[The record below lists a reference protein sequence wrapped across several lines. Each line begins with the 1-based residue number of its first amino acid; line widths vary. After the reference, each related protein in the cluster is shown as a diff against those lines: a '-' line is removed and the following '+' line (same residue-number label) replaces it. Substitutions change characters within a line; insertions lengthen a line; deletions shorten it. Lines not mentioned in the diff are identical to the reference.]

1 MLAVLTGGTGGAKL
15 VEGLALEVDPR
26 ELTVICNTAD
36 DFVLYGLH
44 ISPDLDTITYT
55 LAGLADPVKGWGIK
69 GDSHAVL
76 ETLAK
81 YGWETWFKLGDRDLA
96 THITRSALLRQGASL
111 SQATRRIRQA
121 LGVEASILPMSD
133 DGIETRIVTPQGEIS
148 FQEFFVRYRW
158 AADVERVY
166 FAGAERSRPAPG
178 VLEAI
183 QSASAVVV
191 CPSNPVTSIGS
202 ILAVPGIRA
211 ALRGVRRRVVA
222 VSPIIGG
229 AAVSGPAGKLMAS
242 AGLEISALGVARAY
256 ADFLD
261 TILIVPEDASLR
273 AGIEALGIRTVL
285 APILMGGVADKRRLA
300 RELLALRD
308 RVC

>member
-15 VEGLALEVDPR
+15 VQGLALEVDPR

-36 DFVLYGLH
+36 DIVLYGLH

-55 LAGLADPVKGWGIK
+55 LAGLVDPDKGWGIK
-69 GDSHAVL
+69 EDSHA
-76 ETLAK
+76 TLATLAR

-96 THITRSALLRQGASL
+96 THITRSAMLRQGASL
-111 SQATRRIRQA
+111 SQATLRIRQA

-133 DGIETRIVTPQGEIS
+133 DAVETRIVTPEGDIS
-148 FQEFFVRYRW
+148 FQEFFVRDRW
-158 AADVERVY
+158 AANVERVY
-166 FAGAERSRPAPG
+166 FAGADRSRPAPG

-183 QSASAVVV
+183 QNASAVIV

-202 ILAVPGIRA
+202 ILAVPGIKT
-211 ALRGVRRRVVA
+211 ALRAVRRRVLA

-229 AAVSGPAGKLMAS
+229 VAVSGPAAKLMAS
-242 AGLEISALGVARAY
+242 AGMEISALGVARAY

-261 TILIVPEDASLR
+261 TILIAPEDASLR
-273 AGIEALGIRTVL
+273 PGIEALGIRAVVT
-285 APILMGGVADKRRLA
+285 PILMDCVAGKRRLA
-300 RELLALRD
+300 REVLALRD
-308 RVC
+308 AIC